1 MCSSDI
7 CFFENLRVEEQDGK
21 VHLVYS
27 EYSFVYVNPDM
38 EEARDL
44 SEWLTKKKLGHLPIQ
59 KVSSSQKCIEETKT
73 CLSIQGIHE
82 LHVPPETS
90 TSVFVYCCI
99 SNVHLDKDATISVC
113 KICDEEISVGG
124 LCHNLI
130 CPMLGDAVIK
140 VQFSISVGLIDHTGS
155 IEKIA
160 LPEEISE
167 NLLRISV

>member
-99 SNVHLDKDATISVC
+99 SSTCLFSMKLVKECLYNKTLFFFHVHFFT
-113 KICDEEISVGG
+113 
-124 LCHNLI
+124 
-130 CPMLGDAVIK
+130 
-140 VQFSISVGLIDHTGS
+140 
-155 IEKIA
+155 
-160 LPEEISE
+160 
-167 NLLRISV
+167 